1 MNKKVGSLYSS
12 IAVVVLCWIALN
24 VFIYMQQPN
33 MVFYPFKN
41 IEATPKD
48 WGLAYDDVEL
58 ELTDKTKISGWYSPH
73 LEANKTIL
81 FFHGNGGNISHRG
94 DSIYIF
100 HKLKL
105 NVLIID
111 YPGYGSSTGQPSEDG
126 LYQSASAAWQYLI
139 SDKKVKP
146 EDIIIFGRSLGGAVA
161 VDLATRVKAGGLILE
176 STFSSV
182 SDIVKIAF
190 PIMSNFI
197 YLRYSFDSLS
207 KITNVKSPVLLIH
220 SPDDEVI
227 PFELGKKLFTAIQ
240 SEKKFLQIKGGHNDG
255 FMQSIRPYMQTLA
268 TFSQSN

>member
-1 MNKKVGSLYSS
+1 MRKLFYFVVFFLISLFSF
-12 IAVVVLCWIALN
+12 N
-24 VFIYMQQPN
+24 VYLYVKQPA
-33 MVFYPFKN
+33 MVFYPVKN
-41 IEATPKD
+41 INVTPKD
-48 WGLAYDDVEL
+48 WGLDYSSVEL
-58 ELTDKTKISGWYSPH
+58 ELKDKTKISAWYFPH
-73 LEANKTIL
+73 PQANKTVL

-126 LYQSASAAWQYLI
+126 LYESASAAWHYLI

-190 PIMSNFI
+190 PIISNFI
-197 YLRYSFDSLS
+197 CLRYSFDSLS

-227 PFELGKKLFTAIQ
+227 PFELGQKLFTAIE

-255 FMQSIRPYMQTLA
+255 FMQSIQPYMQTLA